1 MSASRGRSPAR
12 QPASQLACRAAAELK
27 QQRFGAG
34 QAGRHL
40 VGELRQQRDIQGTD
54 RMSPGRTTTVTH
66 RYQSAHP
73 CSGCCS

>member
-12 QPASQLACRAAAELK
+12 QPARQLAWRAAAELN

-54 RMSPGRTTTVTH
+54 RMLPGSDH
-66 RYQSAHP
+66 HGHP
-73 CSGCCS
+73 PVSIGTSV